1 VIYFLRG
8 NLTEKAPTQA
18 VLDVEGVGYGLA
30 ISLMTYQQLP
40 EIGSQVSLFTHLH
53 VREDRMELFA
63 FSTVDER
70 SMFELLIDVSG
81 IGPTLAL
88 TILSGT
94 ALRDLQQAIV
104 DGDISELTRIKGV
117 GKRTAERIV
126 LDLREKVQIV
136 GSNLPEELATN
147 DSSKVMREAQLALRA
162 LGMTADE
169 VSKVILKVAD
179 RGKSDLTVQDLI
191 KLALRER

>member
-1 VIYFLRG
+1 MIYFLRG

>member
-1 VIYFLRG
+1 MIYFLRG

-147 DSSKVMREAQLALRA
+147 DSSKVMREA
-162 LGMTADE
+162 
-169 VSKVILKVAD
+169 
-179 RGKSDLTVQDLI
+179 
-191 KLALRER
+191 

>member
-1 VIYFLRG
+1 M
-8 NLTEKAPTQA
+8 EKAPTQA

-191 KLALRER
+191 KLALRERPAACL

>member
-1 VIYFLRG
+1 MIYFLRG

-126 LDLREKVQIV
+126 LDLREKIQIV
-136 GSNLPEELATN
+136 GSNLPGELAIN
-147 DSSKVMREAQLALRA
+147 DSSKIMREAQLALRA

-179 RGKSDLTVQDLI
+179 LGKSDLTVQDLI

>member
-1 VIYFLRG
+1 MIYFLRG

-81 IGPTLAL
+81 IGPILAL

-136 GSNLPEELATN
+136 GSNLPEELAIN

-179 RGKSDLTVQDLI
+179 LGKSDLTVQDLI

>member
-1 VIYFLRG
+1 MIYFLRG

-136 GSNLPEELATN
+136 GSNLPEELAIN

-179 RGKSDLTVQDLI
+179 LGKSDLTVQDLI

>member
-1 VIYFLRG
+1 M
-8 NLTEKAPTQA
+8 EKAPTQA

-81 IGPTLAL
+81 IGPILAL

-136 GSNLPEELATN
+136 GSNLPEELAIN

-179 RGKSDLTVQDLI
+179 LGKSDLTVQDLI

>member
-1 VIYFLRG
+1 MICFLRG
-8 NLTEKAPTQA
+8 NLIERAPTQA

-30 ISLMTYQQLP
+30 ISLATYQQLP

-88 TILSGT
+88 MILSGT
-94 ALRDLQQAIV
+94 ALRDLQKAIV
-104 DGDISELTRIKGV
+104 DENISELTLIKGV

-136 GSNLPEELATN
+136 DSKTPEELALN
-147 DSSKVMREAQLALRA
+147 DSSKVVREAQLALQA
-162 LGMTADE
+162 LGMSADE
-169 VSKVILKVAD
+169 VSKVILKVSD
-179 RGKSDLTVQDLI
+179 LGKSDLTVQDLI

>member
-1 VIYFLRG
+1 MIYFLRG

-136 GSNLPEELATN
+136 GSNLPEELAIT

-179 RGKSDLTVQDLI
+179 LGKSDLTVQDLI

>member
-1 VIYFLRG
+1 MIYFLRG

-179 RGKSDLTVQDLI
+179 HGKSDLTVQDLI

>member
-1 VIYFLRG
+1 MIYFLRG

-81 IGPTLAL
+81 IGPILAL

-179 RGKSDLTVQDLI
+179 LGKSDLTVQDLI

>member
-1 VIYFLRG
+1 MICFLRG
-8 NLTEKAPTQA
+8 NLIERAPTQA

-30 ISLMTYQQLP
+30 ISLATYQQLP

-88 TILSGT
+88 MILSGT
-94 ALRDLQQAIV
+94 GLRDLQKAIV
-104 DGDISELTRIKGV
+104 DENISELTLIKGV

-136 GSNLPEELATN
+136 DSKTPEELALN
-147 DSSKVMREAQLALRA
+147 DSSKVVREAQLALQA
-162 LGMTADE
+162 LGMSADE
-169 VSKVILKVAD
+169 VSKVILKVSD
-179 RGKSDLTVQDLI
+179 LGKSDLTVQDLI